1 MMGQTV
7 SLPAATPSRP
17 LTDDDF
23 AILMSGLG
31 PFERRPHLA
40 CAVSG
45 GADSLALALFAQR
58 WAERRGGQVTALTVD
73 HGLRPESAVE
83 ARRVCDW
90 LTPLGIAHHILVW
103 TGEKPATGVQQAARA
118 ARYALLGQRCRA
130 AGVLHL
136 LLGHT
141 RDDQA
146 ETLLLR
152 LNAGSGPDGLAAMAA
167 VRETPDVRLL
177 RPLLAVSGGSLRAAL
192 AEQGQAW
199 IEDPSNRDD
208 RFARVRARRAIAE
221 GGLSA
226 EALARA
232 ANRFGRVRAAL
243 EASASALLAET
254 ARVHPAGFA
263 RLSLQPFVSA
273 PDEVSLRALARVI
286 TAIGGRAHPPR
297 LDRLERLHRQLLGS
311 TGEAGST
318 TLGGCRVVAGRGR
331 LLICRENRGIPAPVT
346 VRPGFSLI
354 WDRRF
359 AIRFAAAAGEAENS
373 RLAGLGAAGWSEI
386 IRYRPALKGKP
397 LPYPVHLS
405 LPALIDGAGVVT
417 VPHLGYRRPE
427 GAGAG
432 VAFAEIRFSPPNP
445 LAGNGFFL
453 PNRPDILSL

>member
-1 MMGQTV
+1 MAPPTF
-7 SLPAATPSRP
+7 PPPSRP
-17 LTDDDF
+17 LTDDEF
-23 AILMSGLG
+23 AALMSGLG
-31 PFERRPHLA
+31 PFERRPNLA

-45 GADSLALALFAQR
+45 GADSLALALFAR
-58 WAERRGGQVTALTVD
+58 AWAERRDGRVTALTVD
-73 HGLRPESAVE
+73 HGLRPEAADE
-83 ARRVCDW
+83 ARRVGAW
-90 LTPLGIAHHILVW
+90 LTPRGIDHRVLAW
-103 TGEKPATGVQQAARA
+103 TGPKPATGVQQAARV
-118 ARYALLGQRCRA
+118 ARYGLLGRWCRD

-152 LNAGSGPDGLAAMAA
+152 LGAGSGTDGLAAMAA

-177 RPLLAVSGGSLRAAL
+177 RPLLAVPGASLRASL
-192 AEQGQAW
+192 TERGQAW

-226 EALARA
+226 AALAHSA
-232 ANRFGRVRAAL
+232 ARFGRVRAAM
-243 EASASALLAET
+243 EASVSALLAET
-254 ARVHPAGFA
+254 ACVHPAGFA
-263 RLSLQPFVSA
+263 RLSLPPMVEA
-273 PDEVSLRALARVI
+273 PEEVSLRALARVI
-286 TAIGGRAHPPR
+286 VAIGGRAHAPR
-297 LDRLERLHRQLLGS
+297 LDRLERLHRHVLEDLGA
-311 TGEAGST
+311 AGSA
-318 TLGGCRVVAGRGR
+318 TLGGCRLVAGRGG
-331 LLICRENRGIPAPVT
+331 LLICRENRGIPAPLP
-346 VRPGFSLI
+346 VRPGLSLV

-359 AIRFAAAAGEAENS
+359 AIRFTAAPGTGGS
-373 RLAGLGAAGWSEI
+373 PKLATLGAAGWAEI
-386 IRYRPALKGKP
+386 VRRCPALRGGP
-397 LPYPVHLS
+397 LPGPVRVS
-405 LPALIDGAGVVT
+405 LPALVDETGVAA

>member
-1 MMGQTV
+1 MTRQTV
-7 SLPAATPSRP
+7 PPLAATPSRP

-23 AILMSGLG
+23 ATLMSGVG

-45 GADSLALALFAQR
+45 GADSLALVLFAQR
-58 WAERRGGQVTALTVD
+58 WAERRGGKVTALTVD
-73 HGLRPESAVE
+73 HGLRPEAADE
-83 ARRVCDW
+83 ARRVGDW
-90 LTPLGIAHHILVW
+90 LTPRGIAHHILVW

-118 ARYALLGQRCRA
+118 ARYALLGQWCRD

-136 LLGHT
+136 LLAHN

-152 LNAGSGPDGLAAMAA
+152 LGAGSGPDGLAAMAA
-167 VRETPDVRLL
+167 VRETPDMRLL
-177 RPLLAVSGGSLRAAL
+177 RPLLAVPGSALRASL
-192 AEQGQAW
+192 VERGQAW

-226 EALARA
+226 EALAHA
-232 ANRFGRVRAAL
+232 AGRFGRVRAAL

-254 ARVHPAGFA
+254 VRVHPAGFA
-263 RLSLQPFVSA
+263 RLSLRPLVSA

-286 TAIGGRAHPPR
+286 AAIGGRAHAPR
-297 LDRLERLHRQLLGS
+297 LDRLERLHRQLLG
-311 TGEAGST
+311 GAGVAVSA
-318 TLGGCRVVAGRGR
+318 TLGSCRVVAGQGV
-331 LLICRENRGIPAPVT
+331 LLICREDRGIPAPVP
-346 VRPGFSLI
+346 VRPGLSLI

-359 AIRFAAAAGEAENS
+359 AIRFAAAGEAENP

-386 IRYRPALKGKP
+386 VRHRPALKGGP
-397 LPYPVHLS
+397 LPDPVHLS

-417 VPHLGYRRPE
+417 VPHLNYRRPK

-453 PNRPDILSL
+453 PNHPDILSL